1 MIPIR
6 NATQGWKFER
16 FNPAGVPCSRSD
28 GQTCK
33 WRQNEWKNKIN
44 PEPLLKVETEEGE
57 KIHYHQVYK
66 PSLTN
71 RETVTLST
79 TRSHDLLYV
88 RSYHPI
94 TLGEPSN

>member
-1 MIPIR
+1 MLPR
-6 NATQGWKFER
+6 VGNLRDSTLLESHVRAQMVKHVSGDKMSE
-16 FNPAGVPCSRSD
+16 
-28 GQTCK
+28 K
-33 WRQNEWKNKIN
+33 YNK
-44 PEPLLKVETEEGE
+44 PLLQVETEEGE
-57 KIHYHQVYK
+57 KIHYHQVDK

-94 TLGEPSN
+94 TLS